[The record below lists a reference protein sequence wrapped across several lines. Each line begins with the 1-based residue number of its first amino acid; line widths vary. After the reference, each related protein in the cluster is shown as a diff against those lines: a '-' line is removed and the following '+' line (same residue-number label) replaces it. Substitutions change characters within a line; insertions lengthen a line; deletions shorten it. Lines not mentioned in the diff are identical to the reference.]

1 MEVVSDLD
9 QRDPSGETDS
19 QGWRKSV
26 MVKKVGSR
34 NLDSG
39 FKSVGCDKG
48 EERN

>member
-1 MEVVSDLD
+1 MEAMSDFD

-19 QGWRKSV
+19 QDWRKSV

-39 FKSVGCDKG
+39 FESVGCDKG